1 MDRFKIE
8 TYLYDLRSVQ
18 KESDDPA
25 NAILFKYPSDIS
37 INKALARVGNFVAL
51 YQSTTSLIGHSG
63 LKIETKHAKVP
74 IFFIINFFLKNLLIL
89 SKQLQ

>member
-25 NAILFKYPSDIS
+25 NAILFKSPSDIS

-51 YQSTTSLIGHSG
+51 YQDVCFECHDKHRLGYQKLVRETGG
-63 LKIETKHAKVP
+63 KIVQA
-74 IFFIINFFLKNLLIL
+74 
-89 SKQLQ
+89 